1 MKKMKKNEIQT
12 IYSDALFWSISP
24 MSKEKKYHIS
34 RLNESV
40 LRKLIHYDKRNTK
53 ISYSSELIAKHT
65 FLNVSQIEK
74 TIPYLEKKG
83 FIKCIHFTVKNKN
96 GEKIKRRIININWS
110 FIEGVL
116 LDVPDLGN
124 IEKENDFP
132 EQLKTE
138 VDDIK
143 KESQGESIKNEF
155 IEIPMETI
163 LSNIDFNV
171 NDYLTKR
178 KLKFAERF
186 YNEDFKLEIL
196 YTLDKKTLDDFFY
209 FNDKIWKLKTIEE
222 DNEDHWENINGVNL
236 YYSGFGTQLKLYKLN
251 KNDVV
256 TDSFRI
262 NWNDLDKYMLSNGI
276 TFGDVTLDNYD
287 NLKQFEKKSLKMY

>member
-1 MKKMKKNEIQT
+1 MKKQETKGIKT

-24 MSKEKKYHIS
+24 MSKDKKYHLS

-40 LRKLIHYDKRNTK
+40 LRKLIHYDKRNMK

-83 FIKCIHFTVKNKN
+83 FIKCIRFTAKNEK

-116 LDVPDLGN
+116 LDVPEVG
-124 IEKENDFP
+124 IVEKENDIP

-138 VDDIK
+138 VDNIN
-143 KESQGESIKNEF
+143 KEFQVDNIKNESV
-155 IEIPMETI
+155 EIPMETI
-163 LSNIDFNV
+163 LSKIDFNV

-186 YNEDFKLEIL
+186 YNEDFNLELI

-209 FNDKIWKLKTIEE
+209 FNDKILKLKTIQE
-222 DNEDHWENINGVNL
+222 DNEDQWENIHGVNL
-236 YYSGFGTQLKLYKLN
+236 NYSGFGTRLKLYKLN
-251 KNDVV
+251 KNDEI
-256 TDSFRI
+256 TDSFQI
-262 NWNDLDKYMLSNGI
+262 NWKDLNEYMFANGI
-276 TFGDVTLDNYD
+276 EFGDITLDNYET
-287 NLKQFEKKSLKMY
+287 LKQFEKNPLKMY